1 MLLEVLKK
9 KLADLKAE
17 KESLKITEEQKAE
30 VDKKVEEYRKQLLAE
45 LEEQNKADSFRLDNQ
60 ISLLEELIEEDE
72 KQPDPVV
79 EKVAVE
85 EQPEIQVRP
94 ITDPTLL

>member
-9 KLADLKAE
+9 KLADLKAQ

-72 KQPDPVV
+72 KQPEPVV
-79 EKVAVE
+79 EAVAVE